1 MKKILNIT
9 KITLC
14 SALMAA
20 VLAGCGSSN
29 GAAETGQQ
37 TTTAGQQTTAAG
49 QTAGEGDKT
58 SAAAGGEDR
67 IQLRIWHGFTSE
79 TTKPVIEEI
88 FERYNQV
95 QDKVTI
101 VYDAFSSAD
110 LMQAYTL
117 GAVSGELPDIGTND
131 NPGWLSLCEMGVFS
145 DIDDWYNGWEEH
157 DKIMP
162 SVLASGYY
170 GDRVHGVPFGPNC
183 LALWCNT
190 DMLKEAGY
198 DAPPATFEEF
208 VEVAK
213 ATTKSGD
220 GVYGF
225 VMGGMKR
232 EDVTFQTMPWLKSA
246 GGDIF
251 DLTSAGSK
259 EAMDMLGTLY
269 REGAVSQECLNLSQS
284 DALNQFMAGNAAMY
298 VSGSWNV
305 ATIRKNQPDL
315 NFTCSPIPSK
325 EASITSL
332 GGELIGITTACKNV
346 EAAEDFLE
354 WFLSY
359 DVNKEFCQRCTRFSP
374 RSDISAQD
382 LYPDDE
388 VMAVYANMLPNA
400 YARGPH
406 PAWSEMSSVFQT
418 CCHEIFTNAKDLN
431 QSLEEAAMQIKDID
445 AQY

>member
-1 MKKILNIT
+1 MEKFKKVAKVTVYTAVIA
-9 KITLC
+9 
-14 SALMAA
+14 ALI
-20 VLAGCGSSN
+20 AGCGNTN
-29 GAAETGQQ
+29 GGASTGQQ
-37 TTTAGQQTTAAG
+37 ISDSGSSSETSG
-49 QTAGEGDKT
+49 
-58 SAAAGGEDR
+58 SAAQGTGRTE
-67 IQLRIWHGFTSE
+67 LRIWHGFTSE

-88 FERYNQV
+88 FERYNEI
-95 QDKVTI
+95 QDEVTI

-131 NPGWLSLCEMGVFS
+131 NPGWLSLCEMGVFR
-145 DIDDWYNGWEEH
+145 DIDDWYNVWEEH

-162 SVLASGYY
+162 SIQASGYY
-170 GDRVHGVPFGPNC
+170 NDKVYGVPFGPNC

-198 DAPPATFEEF
+198 DEPPKNFDEF

-213 ATTKSGD
+213 ATTKPED

-225 VMGGMKR
+225 VMGAMKR
-232 EDVTFQTMPWLKSA
+232 EDVTFQTIPWLKSA

-251 DLTSAGSK
+251 DLSSDGSQY
-259 EAMDMLGTLY
+259 AMDMLGNLY
-269 REGAVSQECLNLSQS
+269 KEGAISQECLNLSQS

-305 ATIRKNQPDL
+305 ATIRKNMPDL
-315 NFTCSPIPSK
+315 KFTCSVIPTK
-325 EASITSL
+325 EASVTSL

-346 EAAEDFLE
+346 EAAEDFIE

-388 VMAVYANMLPNA
+388 VMAVYAKMLPDA

-406 PAWSEMSSVFQT
+406 PAWSEISSVFQT
-418 CCHEIFTNAKDLN
+418 CCHEIYTGAKDLG
-431 QSLEEAAMQIKDID
+431 QSLEEAAIQIKDID
-445 AQY
+445 AQYE

>member
-1 MKKILNIT
+1 MKKIQKML
-9 KITLC
+9 KVTLC
-14 SALMAA
+14 SALMG
-20 VLAGCGSSN
+20 VLLTGCGSSN
-29 GAAETGQQ
+29 GSAGNGQQ
-37 TTTAGQQTTAAG
+37 TAAVG
-49 QTAGEGDKT
+49 QTNDGTGTTEAVADNSE
-58 SAAAGGEDR
+58 R

-88 FERYNQV
+88 FERYNEV
-95 QDKVTI
+95 QDEVTI
-101 VYDAFSSAD
+101 VYDAFSSSD

-145 DIDDWYNGWEEH
+145 DINDWYNGWEEH

-170 GDRVHGVPFGPNC
+170 NESVYGVPFGPNC

-190 DMLKEAGY
+190 DMLKDAGY
-198 DAPPATFEEF
+198 QEPPKTFEEF
-208 VEVAK
+208 TEVAK
-213 ATTKSGD
+213 ATTKPED

-246 GGDIF
+246 GGDIMN
-251 DLTSAGSK
+251 LSSEGSK
-259 EAMDMLGTLY
+259 EAMSMLGALY
-269 REGAVSQECLNLSQS
+269 SEGTISQECLNMSQS

-298 VSGSWNV
+298 ISGSWNV

-315 NFTCSPIPSK
+315 NFTCSPIPAK
-325 EASITSL
+325 EESITSL

-359 DVNKEFCQRCTRFSP
+359 DINKEFCQRCTRFSP
-374 RSDISAQD
+374 RSDISSQD

-388 VMAVYANMLPNA
+388 VMAVYAKMLPAA

-406 PAWSEMSSVFQT
+406 PAWSEISSVFQT

-431 QSLEEAAMQIKDID
+431 KSLEEAALQIEEID
-445 AQY
+445 AQYKE